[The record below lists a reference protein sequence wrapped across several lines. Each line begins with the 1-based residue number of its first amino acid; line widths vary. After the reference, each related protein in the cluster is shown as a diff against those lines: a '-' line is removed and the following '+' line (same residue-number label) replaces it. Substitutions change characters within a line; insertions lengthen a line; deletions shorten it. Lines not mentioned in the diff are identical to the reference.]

1 MSQTESTSPTTPF
14 VISASDP
21 FVALSQAVKDG
32 SSLFVTPSSILSSA
46 GPGNFLTIIL
56 SSTKTFVTV
65 PTSFLRFLL
74 RGLYCD
80 LYSFLGPSLTEVTS
94 PSRFEIGS
102 SSATVPNPVS
112 EAAAFFAHFEQVETN
127 DFDLADF
134 WCVESPYVDFHNFWV
149 PKECVAHLEAD
160 YNSHGDFIQGFPF
173 SHSTREHFL
182 KLLGCVIN
190 DVENNFMCG
199 FC

>member
-1 MSQTESTSPTTPF
+1 M
-14 VISASDP
+14 VI
-21 FVALSQAVKDG
+21 
-32 SSLFVTPSSILSSA
+32 TPSSIPSFA
-46 GPGNFLTIIL
+46 GPSNFLTIIL
-56 SSTKTFVTV
+56 SSIKTFVIV
-65 PTSFLRFLL
+65 PISFLHFLL
-74 RGLYCD
+74 KGLYRA
-80 LYSFLGPSLTEVTS
+80 LYSLLGPSSIEVAP

-149 PKECVAHLEAD
+149 PEECVAHLEAD